1 MLGTMVTDGLLDPGL
16 GDPAALPILLDFRTQ
31 SVEPALR
38 LEFEQ
43 GAPHGIHLLLGQ
55 TVDLLVQERSQIF
68 RIDIGKCAH
77 GAKIATG
84 RVLFQTIPPLGL
96 DGLAQSAN
104 ARNARMG
111 RWSLRSLEE
120 AAEASLSELR
130 AQHRSAGVFACRSA
144 GVPLASRA
152 AAERAPHFRHRVRSA
167 R

>member
-1 MLGTMVTDGLLDPGL
+1 VTWEQL
-16 GDPAALPILLDFRTQ
+16 AADAAEEWVPSRIAFGKHQGRSIAEARTD
-31 SVEPALR
+31 AGWRRWLN
-38 LEFEQ
+38 
-43 GAPHGIHLLLGQ
+43 
-55 TVDLLVQERSQIF
+55 
-68 RIDIGKCAH
+68 
-77 GAKIATG
+77 
-84 RVLFQTIPPLGL
+84 
-96 DGLAQSAN
+96 GLAQSAN